1 MNLID
6 FLKTYSKISNK
17 FIDDF
22 FSLYDLDNKNI
33 FIINLENIAKWLEST
48 KSDIKQTLLNSYK
61 LNIDY
66 IINKTSSNG
75 KKAPLRKK
83 FY

>member
-33 FIINLENIAKWLEST
+33 FIIKI
-48 KSDIKQTLLNSYK
+48 
-61 LNIDY
+61 
-66 IINKTSSNG
+66 
-75 KKAPLRKK
+75 
-83 FY
+83 